1 MGQIGQLHAGV
12 AAPVEHVAQLDLVV
26 YARVLVEEVGLEV
39 VQLAVGAARH
49 GEIHGHAL
57 DAGLFRGHQHVDDP
71 GAHGQLEGAHHGQRL
86 HLDEE
91 VGEGH
96 LLLQESRQGEDVQH
110 QMHVLASVGP
120 GVAAGDEVLIDDHAH
135 HLLLQFVAQESFFG
149 RLLLVHVEAAV
160 DFVARHGPVVL
171 AVKHVVDG
179 LSVVFLQHFYGALFE
194 APVVAFL
201 FDQGD
206 EKDDG
211 DGRPLYDDD
220 GRLHLI
226 GVVAERVPVIR
237 PVVAGVA
244 RQHVE
249 VVAYERYV
257 IQCLSACS
265 FCVCVRLRASG
276 AGVYDATQ
284 SYTKKS
290 GQAPFC
296 PHFFCIL
303 RLFFLK
309 TARTGPKF

>member
-26 YARVLVEEVGLEV
+26 DARVLVEEVGLEV

-96 LLLQESRQGEDVQH
+96 FLLQEGRQGEDVQ
-110 QMHVLASVGP
+110 QQVYVLSSVGP
-120 GVAAGDEVLIDDHAH
+120 GVAAGDEAVVDDVAH
-135 HLLLQFVAQESFFG
+135 HLLLQFVAQESLFG

-171 AVKHVVDG
+171 AVKHIVDG
-179 LSVVFLQHFYGALFE
+179 LSVVLLQHFYGALLE
-194 APVVAFL
+194 APMVAL
-201 FDQGD
+201 LLDD
-206 EKDDG
+206 EGEIEDG
-211 DGRPLYDDD
+211 QDRPLDDDD

-249 VVAYERYV
+249 VVAYE
-257 IQCLSACS
+257 
-265 FCVCVRLRASG
+265 
-276 AGVYDATQ
+276 
-284 SYTKKS
+284 
-290 GQAPFC
+290 
-296 PHFFCIL
+296 
-303 RLFFLK
+303 
-309 TARTGPKF
+309 